1 MPGATVHFRMVFE
14 MAGAEGMPPTDA
26 ETVATACI
34 NVDQLWPGSTKPWR
48 HFNPTASLY
57 WAPRYFREAFAARAD
72 GERETALIRLGWAIH
87 CRQDSIGHGV
97 MGLSHLRYRLGIL
110 HRDPDDWAK
119 MTPGARAAI
128 ERETRSMLRTFMA
141 S

>member
-26 ETVATACI
+26 EAVATACI

-57 WAPRYFREAFAARAD
+57 WAPRYFREALAAR
-72 GERETALIRLGWAIH
+72 
-87 CRQDSIGHGV
+87 
-97 MGLSHLRYRLGIL
+97 GIL